1 MAATGG
7 EDFAGN
13 LICSLDCPDYS
24 VRAGGYPDAGQAV
37 QFVFGDYSLD
47 VGRRE
52 LRRGQNLVQLE
63 PQVFDLL
70 VYLVRNRDRV
80 VTRDNIFAAVW
91 GGRIVS
97 ESTLSSRITA
107 VRKAIGDS
115 GEQQALIRTAAR
127 KGIRFIGEVSEQTE
141 GPAQPIA
148 APAATATSRLR
159 QEVHF
164 CTASDGVRIAYA
176 EVGHGPPLIKAGNWL
191 NHLEYDWESPI
202 WSPFLHTL
210 AAEHRLIRYDARGNG
225 LSDWEVKD
233 LSLEA
238 FVRDLESVVEATG
251 LDRFP
256 LLGMSQG
263 CAVSIAYAVRHPER
277 VSHLVLYGGFAR
289 GRRKRGS
296 QQDIAGGDAIVTLIR
311 QGWGQDN
318 PAFRQMLTSLFMPGA
333 TPEQM
338 QSFND
343 MQRITTSPENAARLR
358 QSVDE
363 IDVTDLL
370 ASVNIPTLVLHA
382 RNDAMQP
389 FDEGRR
395 LAMGIRGA
403 RFVALESRNHM
414 ILQNDPVWSRFFDEI
429 ENFLKT

>member
-1 MAATGG
+1 
-7 EDFAGN
+7 
-13 LICSLDCPDYS
+13 
-24 VRAGGYPDAGQAV
+24 
-37 QFVFGDYSLD
+37 
-47 VGRRE
+47 
-52 LRRGQNLVQLE
+52 
-63 PQVFDLL
+63 
-70 VYLVRNRDRV
+70 
-80 VTRDNIFAAVW
+80 
-91 GGRIVS
+91 
-97 ESTLSSRITA
+97 
-107 VRKAIGDS
+107 
-115 GEQQALIRTAAR
+115 
-127 KGIRFIGEVSEQTE
+127 
-141 GPAQPIA
+141 
-148 APAATATSRLR
+148 
-159 QEVHF
+159 VHF

-210 AAEHRLIRYDARGNG
+210 ATEHRLIRYDARGNG
-225 LSDWEVKD
+225 LSDWEVED

-238 FVRDLESVVEATG
+238 FVRDLESVVDATG

-318 PAFRQMLTSLFMPGA
+318 PAFRQLLTSLFMPGA

>member
-1 MAATGG
+1 
-7 EDFAGN
+7 
-13 LICSLDCPDYS
+13 
-24 VRAGGYPDAGQAV
+24 V
-37 QFVFGDYSLD
+37 QFLFGDYSLD

-52 LRRGQNLVQLE
+52 LRRGQHLVDVE

-80 VTRDNIFAAVW
+80 VTRDDIFAAVW

-127 KGIRFIGEVSEQTE
+127 KGIRFIGEVSERTE
-141 GPAQPIA
+141 GPTKPIA
-148 APAATATSRLR
+148 APAATATSLLR

-210 AAEHRLIRYDARGNG
+210 ATEHRLIRYDARGNG
-225 LSDWEVKD
+225 LSDWEVED

-238 FVRDLESVVEATG
+238 FVRDLESVVDATG

-318 PAFRQMLTSLFMPGA
+318 PAFRQLLTSLFMPGA

-403 RFVALESRNHM
+403 RFGALESRNHM

>member
-1 MAATGG
+1 MAAVGR